1 MKWDIDDIE
10 YVLNC
15 INSPDK
21 LNSEEFLG
29 WLEIG
34 EHKKLFNFVLAYREA
49 FLRKEKSETIN
60 IDAEYIKFKQ
70 RNISR
75 KPLKFLQWSVA
86 AASVVVLF
94 IWLLWNRGDAT
105 IGFQVGDGGLSYT
118 GQRMAELVLANGECV
133 ELNDNN
139 VNLQELNGT
148 KIIVDTNRN
157 LAYEVDDYNNEK
169 AFELVYNTL
178 RVPAGADYVVR
189 LSDGTKVHL
198 NCDSEL
204 RYPVCFDKKERKVFL
219 MGEAYFEVEKSKE
232 WPFVVVTDQMDVRVT
247 GTVFNVQAYPL
258 DAVLAATLVEGGV
271 AVKIKGENEKEE
283 CLVPSEQLR
292 LNKITGEIAINNVDV
307 DLYTGWTEGMF
318 VFKNA
323 RFEDVMNVL
332 SRWYQV
338 EVFYS
343 DQHKKD
349 LRVSANLNRYDH
361 IDALLQILNA
371 MDKVCLERKGN
382 VVIIK

>member
-1 MKWDIDDIE
+1 
-10 YVLNC
+10 
-15 INSPDK
+15 
-21 LNSEEFLG
+21 
-29 WLEIG
+29 
-34 EHKKLFNFVLAYREA
+34 
-49 FLRKEKSETIN
+49 
-60 IDAEYIKFKQ
+60 
-70 RNISR
+70 
-75 KPLKFLQWSVA
+75 
-86 AASVVVLF
+86 
-94 IWLLWNRGDAT
+94 
-105 IGFQVGDGGLSYT
+105 
-118 GQRMAELVLANGECV
+118 
-133 ELNDNN
+133 
-139 VNLQELNGT
+139 
-148 KIIVDTNRN
+148 
-157 LAYEVDDYNNEK
+157 
-169 AFELVYNTL
+169 
-178 RVPAGADYVVR
+178 
-189 LSDGTKVHL
+189 
-198 NCDSEL
+198 
-204 RYPVCFDKKERKVFL
+204 
-219 MGEAYFEVEKSKE
+219 
-232 WPFVVVTDQMDVRVT
+232 MDVRVT